1 MSVKYLVELQN
12 IDTQLEDLNS
22 LLGNLPKMVEELNQ
36 KENDLLSKIEENKI
50 KLKNINLSSNKSE
63 TSNSQIDEK
72 INKLT
77 DQLFLVTNNK
87 QYDALTNEIEHL
99 QDQKSN
105 HETDLLTYIE
115 EKDILEKQIVDDEKL
130 CEELKED
137 LNNRRGKL
145 EKAMSETAEEKEALE
160 KSRSEKV
167 SEIDDDEKLCEELKE
182 DLNNRRVKLE
192 KAMSET
198 AEEKEAL
205 EKSRNEKV
213 SEIDENIIQIYT
225 KVISARSGVAV
236 VSLSGDSC
244 GGCGAALPPQKASE
258 VRSGEPHR
266 CDSCGRFLYS
276 NKN

>member
-50 KLKNINLSSNKSE
+50 KLKNINLNTNKYE

-167 SEIDDDEKLCEELKE
+167 SEID
-182 DLNNRRVKLE
+182 
-192 KAMSET
+192 
-198 AEEKEAL
+198 
-205 EKSRNEKV
+205 
-213 SEIDENIIQIYT
+213 ENIIQIYT

>member
-1 MSVKYLVELQN
+1 MPIKYLVELQN
-12 IDTQLEDLNS
+12 IDTKLEDLNS

-50 KLKNINLSSNKSE
+50 KLKNINLNSNKSE
-63 TSNSQIDEK
+63 TSNSQINEK

-105 HETDLLTYIE
+105 HETDLLSYIE
-115 EKDILEKQIVDDEKL
+115 EKDIIEKEIVDDEKL

-137 LNNRRGKL
+137 LNSRREKL
-145 EKAMSETAEEKEALE
+145 EKAMSETAEEKESLE
-160 KSRSEKV
+160 KSRSKKV
-167 SEIDDDEKLCEELKE
+167 SEIDD
-182 DLNNRRVKLE
+182 
-192 KAMSET
+192 
-198 AEEKEAL
+198 
-205 EKSRNEKV
+205 
-213 SEIDENIIQIYT
+213 NIIQIYT

-258 VRSGEPHR
+258 VRSGELHR

>member
-1 MSVKYLVELQN
+1 MPIKYLVELQN
-12 IDTQLEDLNS
+12 IDSQLEDLNN

-36 KENDLLSKIEENKI
+36 KENDLLSKIETNKT
-50 KLKNINLSSNKSE
+50 KLKNINLNTNKSE

-87 QYDALTNEIEHL
+87 QYDALTSEIEHL

-105 HETDLLTYIE
+105 HETDLLSYIE
-115 EKDILEKQIVDDEKL
+115 EKEIIEKEIVDDEKL

-145 EKAMSETAEEKEALE
+145 EKAMSETA
-160 KSRSEKV
+160 
-167 SEIDDDEKLCEELKE
+167 DEKK
-182 DLNNRRVKLE
+182 
-192 KAMSET
+192 
-198 AEEKEAL
+198 AL
-205 EKSRNEKV
+205 EKSRNQKI
-213 SEIDENIIQIYT
+213 SEIDVNTIQIYT
-225 KVISARSGVAV
+225 KVFSARGGVAV

-276 NKN
+276 TKN

>member
-145 EKAMSETAEEKEALE
+145 EKAMSETAEEKESLE
-160 KSRSEKV
+160 KSRS
-167 SEIDDDEKLCEELKE
+167 
-182 DLNNRRVKLE
+182 
-192 KAMSET
+192 
-198 AEEKEAL
+198 
-205 EKSRNEKV
+205 EKV

>member
-50 KLKNINLSSNKSE
+50 KLKNINLNSNKSE

-115 EKDILEKQIVDDEKL
+115 EKDNIEKQIVDDEKL

-137 LNNRRGKL
+137 LNNRREKL
-145 EKAMSETAEEKEALE
+145 EKAMSETAEEKEDLE
-160 KSRSEKV
+160 KSRS
-167 SEIDDDEKLCEELKE
+167 
-182 DLNNRRVKLE
+182 
-192 KAMSET
+192 
-198 AEEKEAL
+198 
-205 EKSRNEKV
+205 EKV

>member
-50 KLKNINLSSNKSE
+50 RLKNINLSSNKSE

-115 EKDILEKQIVDDEKL
+115 EKDIIEKQIVDDEKL

-167 SEIDDDEKLCEELKE
+167 SEID
-182 DLNNRRVKLE
+182 
-192 KAMSET
+192 
-198 AEEKEAL
+198 
-205 EKSRNEKV
+205 
-213 SEIDENIIQIYT
+213 ENIIQIYT

-244 GGCGAALPPQKASE
+244 GGCGAALPPQTASE

>member
-99 QDQKSN
+99 QDQKLN

-130 CEELKED
+130 CEDLKED
-137 LNNRRGKL
+137 LNSRRGKL

-160 KSRSEKV
+160 KSRS
-167 SEIDDDEKLCEELKE
+167 
-182 DLNNRRVKLE
+182 
-192 KAMSET
+192 
-198 AEEKEAL
+198 
-205 EKSRNEKV
+205 EKV

>member
-1 MSVKYLVELQN
+1 MSVKYLVELQD

-22 LLGNLPKMVEELNQ
+22 LLGNLPKMVEELNK
-36 KENDLLSKIEENKI
+36 KENDLLGRIEENKI
-50 KLKNINLSSNKSE
+50 KLKNINLNTNKSE

-115 EKDILEKQIVDDEKL
+115 EKDIIEK
-130 CEELKED
+130 
-137 LNNRRGKL
+137 
-145 EKAMSETAEEKEALE
+145 
-160 KSRSEKV
+160 
-167 SEIDDDEKLCEELKE
+167 EIDDDEKLCEELKE

-205 EKSRNEKV
+205 EKSRNKKV
-213 SEIDENIIQIYT
+213 SEIDENMFQIYT

-276 NKN
+276 KKN

>member
-1 MSVKYLVELQN
+1 MSVKYLVELQD

-22 LLGNLPKMVEELNQ
+22 LLGNLPKMVEELNK
-36 KENDLLSKIEENKI
+36 KENDLLGRIEENKI
-50 KLKNINLSSNKSE
+50 KLKNINLNTNKSE

-115 EKDILEKQIVDDEKL
+115 EKDIIEK
-130 CEELKED
+130 
-137 LNNRRGKL
+137 
-145 EKAMSETAEEKEALE
+145 
-160 KSRSEKV
+160 
-167 SEIDDDEKLCEELKE
+167 EIDDDEKLCEELKE

-276 NKN
+276 KKN

>member
-22 LLGNLPKMVEELNQ
+22 LLGNLPKMVEELNK
-36 KENDLLSKIEENKI
+36 KENDLLGRIEENKI
-50 KLKNINLSSNKSE
+50 KLKNINLNTNKSE

-115 EKDILEKQIVDDEKL
+115 EKDIIEK
-130 CEELKED
+130 
-137 LNNRRGKL
+137 
-145 EKAMSETAEEKEALE
+145 
-160 KSRSEKV
+160 
-167 SEIDDDEKLCEELKE
+167 EIDDDEKLCEELKE

>member
-36 KENDLLSKIEENKI
+36 KENDLLSKIKENKI

-115 EKDILEKQIVDDEKL
+115 EKDIIEKQIVDDEKL

-167 SEIDDDEKLCEELKE
+167 SEID
-182 DLNNRRVKLE
+182 
-192 KAMSET
+192 
-198 AEEKEAL
+198 
-205 EKSRNEKV
+205 
-213 SEIDENIIQIYT
+213 ENIIQILKDNLKRP
-225 KVISARSGVAV
+225 KVDLVLSDMAPSTTGHKSTDHLRIISLLENALDIAEEV
-236 VSLSGDSC
+236 LDE
-244 GGCGAALPPQKASE
+244 GGCFIGKVFRGGTESE
-258 VRSGEPHR
+258 ILNRMK
-266 CDSCGRFLYS
+266 
-276 NKN
+276 KNFETVNTSFPGFISLIIYFI

>member
-167 SEIDDDEKLCEELKE
+167 SEIDQ
-182 DLNNRRVKLE
+182 
-192 KAMSET
+192 
-198 AEEKEAL
+198 
-205 EKSRNEKV
+205 
-213 SEIDENIIQIYT
+213 NIIQIYT

>member
-12 IDTQLEDLNS
+12 IDSQLEDLNN

-87 QYDALTNEIEHL
+87 QYDALTSEIEHL

-115 EKDILEKQIVDDEKL
+115 EKEIIEKEIVDDEKL

-145 EKAMSETAEEKEALE
+145 EKAMSETA
-160 KSRSEKV
+160 
-167 SEIDDDEKLCEELKE
+167 DEKK
-182 DLNNRRVKLE
+182 
-192 KAMSET
+192 
-198 AEEKEAL
+198 AL
-205 EKSRNEKV
+205 EKSRNQKV
-213 SEIDENIIQIYT
+213 SEIDVNTIQIYT
-225 KVISARSGVAV
+225 KVFSARGGIAV

-276 NKN
+276 IKN

>member
-1 MSVKYLVELQN
+1 MPIKYLVELQN
-12 IDTQLEDLNS
+12 IDTKLEDLNN

-50 KLKNINLSSNKSE
+50 KLKNINLNSNKSE
-63 TSNSQIDEK
+63 TSNSQINEK

-105 HETDLLTYIE
+105 HETDLLSYIE
-115 EKDILEKQIVDDEKL
+115 EKDIIEKEIVDDEKL

-137 LNNRRGKL
+137 LNSRREKL
-145 EKAMSETAEEKEALE
+145 EKAMSETAGEKESLE
-160 KSRSEKV
+160 KSRSKKV
-167 SEIDDDEKLCEELKE
+167 SEIDD
-182 DLNNRRVKLE
+182 
-192 KAMSET
+192 
-198 AEEKEAL
+198 
-205 EKSRNEKV
+205 
-213 SEIDENIIQIYT
+213 NIIQIYT

-258 VRSGEPHR
+258 VRSGELHR

>member
-12 IDTQLEDLNS
+12 IDTKLEDLNS

-167 SEIDDDEKLCEELKE
+167 SEIDQ
-182 DLNNRRVKLE
+182 
-192 KAMSET
+192 
-198 AEEKEAL
+198 
-205 EKSRNEKV
+205 
-213 SEIDENIIQIYT
+213 NIIQIYT

-266 CDSCGRFLYS
+266 CDNCGRFLYS
-276 NKN
+276 IKN

>member
-36 KENDLLSKIEENKI
+36 KEDDLLSKIEQNKI

-167 SEIDDDEKLCEELKE
+167 SEID
-182 DLNNRRVKLE
+182 
-192 KAMSET
+192 
-198 AEEKEAL
+198 
-205 EKSRNEKV
+205 
-213 SEIDENIIQIYT
+213 ENIIQIYT

>member
-1 MSVKYLVELQN
+1 MPIKYLVELQN
-12 IDTQLEDLNS
+12 IDTKLEDLNN

-50 KLKNINLSSNKSE
+50 KLKNINLNSNKSE
-63 TSNSQIDEK
+63 TSNSQINEK

-77 DQLFLVTNNK
+77 DQLFLVTSNK

-99 QDQKSN
+99 QEQKSN
-105 HETDLLTYIE
+105 HETDLLSYIE
-115 EKDILEKQIVDDEKL
+115 EKDIIEKEIVDDEKL

-137 LNNRRGKL
+137 LNSRLEKL
-145 EKAMSETAEEKEALE
+145 EKAMSETAEEKESLE
-160 KSRSEKV
+160 KSRSKKV
-167 SEIDDDEKLCEELKE
+167 SEIDD
-182 DLNNRRVKLE
+182 
-192 KAMSET
+192 
-198 AEEKEAL
+198 
-205 EKSRNEKV
+205 
-213 SEIDENIIQIYT
+213 NIIQIYT

-258 VRSGEPHR
+258 VRSGELHR

>member
-36 KENDLLSKIEENKI
+36 KEDDLLSKIEQNKI

-63 TSNSQIDEK
+63 TSNSQIDDK
-72 INKLT
+72 IKKLT

-115 EKDILEKQIVDDEKL
+115 EKDIIEKQIV
-130 CEELKED
+130 
-137 LNNRRGKL
+137 
-145 EKAMSETAEEKEALE
+145 
-160 KSRSEKV
+160 
-167 SEIDDDEKLCEELKE
+167 DDEKLCEELKE

-205 EKSRNEKV
+205 EKSRSEKV

>member
-22 LLGNLPKMVEELNQ
+22 LLGNLPKMVEDLNQ

-50 KLKNINLSSNKSE
+50 RLKNINLSSNKSE

-115 EKDILEKQIVDDEKL
+115 EKDIIEKQIIDDEKL

-160 KSRSEKV
+160 KSRS
-167 SEIDDDEKLCEELKE
+167 
-182 DLNNRRVKLE
+182 
-192 KAMSET
+192 
-198 AEEKEAL
+198 
-205 EKSRNEKV
+205 EKV

>member
-22 LLGNLPKMVEELNQ
+22 LLGNLPKMVEELNK
-36 KENDLLSKIEENKI
+36 KENDLLGRIEENKL
-50 KLKNINLSSNKSE
+50 KLKNINLNTNKSE
-63 TSNSQIDEK
+63 TSNSQIDQK

-99 QDQKSN
+99 QVQKSN

-115 EKDILEKQIVDDEKL
+115 EKDIIEKQIVDDEKL

-160 KSRSEKV
+160 KSRS
-167 SEIDDDEKLCEELKE
+167 
-182 DLNNRRVKLE
+182 
-192 KAMSET
+192 
-198 AEEKEAL
+198 
-205 EKSRNEKV
+205 EKV

>member
-1 MSVKYLVELQN
+1 MRENMSVKYLVELQN

-50 KLKNINLSSNKSE
+50 KLKNINLNSNKSE

-115 EKDILEKQIVDDEKL
+115 EKDNIEKQIVDDEKL

-137 LNNRRGKL
+137 LNNRREKL
-145 EKAMSETAEEKEALE
+145 EKAMSETAEEKEDLE
-160 KSRSEKV
+160 KSRS
-167 SEIDDDEKLCEELKE
+167 
-182 DLNNRRVKLE
+182 
-192 KAMSET
+192 
-198 AEEKEAL
+198 
-205 EKSRNEKV
+205 EKV

>member
-22 LLGNLPKMVEELNQ
+22 LLGNLPKMVEELNK
-36 KENDLLSKIEENKI
+36 KENDLLGRIEENKI
-50 KLKNINLSSNKSE
+50 KLKNINLNTNKSE

-115 EKDILEKQIVDDEKL
+115 EKDIIEK
-130 CEELKED
+130 
-137 LNNRRGKL
+137 
-145 EKAMSETAEEKEALE
+145 
-160 KSRSEKV
+160 
-167 SEIDDDEKLCEELKE
+167 EIDDDEKLCEELKE

-276 NKN
+276 KKN

>member
-22 LLGNLPKMVEELNQ
+22 LLGNLPKMVEELNK
-36 KENDLLSKIEENKI
+36 KENDLLGRIEENKI
-50 KLKNINLSSNKSE
+50 KLKNINLNTNKSE
-63 TSNSQIDEK
+63 TSNSQIDQK

-115 EKDILEKQIVDDEKL
+115 EKDIIEKQIVDDEKL

-160 KSRSEKV
+160 KSRS
-167 SEIDDDEKLCEELKE
+167 
-182 DLNNRRVKLE
+182 
-192 KAMSET
+192 
-198 AEEKEAL
+198 
-205 EKSRNEKV
+205 EKV

>member
-1 MSVKYLVELQN
+1 MPIKYLVELQN
-12 IDTQLEDLNS
+12 IDTKLEDLNS

-50 KLKNINLSSNKSE
+50 KLKNINLNSNKSE
-63 TSNSQIDEK
+63 TSNSQINEK

-105 HETDLLTYIE
+105 HETDLLSYIE
-115 EKDILEKQIVDDEKL
+115 EKDIIEKEIVDDEKL

-137 LNNRRGKL
+137 LNSRREKL
-145 EKAMSETAEEKEALE
+145 EKAMSETAGEKESLE
-160 KSRSEKV
+160 KSRREKV
-167 SEIDDDEKLCEELKE
+167 SEIDD
-182 DLNNRRVKLE
+182 
-192 KAMSET
+192 
-198 AEEKEAL
+198 
-205 EKSRNEKV
+205 
-213 SEIDENIIQIYT
+213 NIIQIYT

-258 VRSGEPHR
+258 VRSSKLHR

>member
-50 KLKNINLSSNKSE
+50 RLKNINLSSNKSE

-115 EKDILEKQIVDDEKL
+115 EKDIIEKQIIDDEKL

-160 KSRSEKV
+160 KSRIDKV
-167 SEIDDDEKLCEELKE
+167 SG
-182 DLNNRRVKLE
+182 
-192 KAMSET
+192 
-198 AEEKEAL
+198 
-205 EKSRNEKV
+205 
-213 SEIDENIIQIYT
+213 IDENIIQIYT